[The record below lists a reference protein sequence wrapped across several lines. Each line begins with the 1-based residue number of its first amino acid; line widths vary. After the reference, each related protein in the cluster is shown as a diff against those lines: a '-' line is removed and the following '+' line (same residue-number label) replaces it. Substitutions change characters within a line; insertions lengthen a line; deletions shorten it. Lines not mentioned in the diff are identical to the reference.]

1 MCVILARE
9 WQRGLWSSDDGQGGL
24 ACCSPWGLKESDRAE
39 RLNNNLSSEPA
50 GSGQGNPIGDPA
62 SFSED
67 KGPGVW
73 AGGPCLAQSSS
84 TTDVYGAPGQLR
96 GLDASPPAWDQVP
109 GGHPGQKGPAGGQER
124 SRARRDG
131 PPKPESQG
139 TPGQAPLSVCAPV
152 PPAP

>member
-1 MCVILARE
+1 MNSV
-9 WQRGLWSSDDGQGGL
+9 
-24 ACCSPWGLKESDRAE
+24 CSPWGFKESDRAE

-84 TTDVYGAPGQLR
+84 TTDVYGAPGQLQ
-96 GLDASPPAWDQVP
+96 GLDASPLPGIRCREAARGRRGLLGGRSAAGP
-109 GGHPGQKGPAGGQER
+109 GG
-124 SRARRDG
+124 
-131 PPKPESQG
+131 
-139 TPGQAPLSVCAPV
+139 TAPQT
-152 PPAP
+152 